1 MKTVFRI
8 IIILVV
14 VLGVLVAGR
23 NVAVKFAVE
32 KGVQAATGLPLQ
44 IKELDLGL
52 TTTHIGIKD
61 LNLFNPK
68 GFPKEVMFHA
78 PEIFVD
84 YDLGALIKGKIH
96 LEDIRLDFDQFVIVK
111 NKEGQTN
118 IETLKP
124 KETEALKKEAGE
136 KSEEKKEKKAPD
148 IQIDHLLVKVG
159 KVVYKDYSQGGE
171 PSVKEFKVN
180 ISEEMSDVNSD
191 NMNWLIMLVAQK
203 AIMKTALGS
212 LVDFNVD
219 VVKDVIAVP
228 TQAVGVLKGTA
239 ETTIKGAAETLKGT
253 AETLKGKI
261 KLPFGGS
268 K

>member
-1 MKTVFRI
+1 VKKSAKFIFVV
-8 IIILVV
+8 ILV
-14 VLGVLVAGR
+14 LAVLVAGR
-23 NVAVKFAVE
+23 NIIVKFAVE
-32 KGVQAATGLPLQ
+32 KGVQTATGLPLQ
-44 IKELDLGL
+44 IKDLDLGL

-78 PEIFVD
+78 SEIFVD
-84 YDLGALIKGKIH
+84 YNLGAMIKGKIH

-124 KETEALKKEAGE
+124 KEEASKKRGEE
-136 KSEEKKEKKAPD
+136 KSKEKKKAPD

-159 KVVYKDYSQGGE
+159 KVVYKDYSQEGE

-180 ISEEMSDVNSD
+180 ISEEMRDVNSD

-219 VVKDVIAVP
+219 VVKDAIAVP
-228 TQAVGVLKGTA
+228 KEAVGALKDTA
-239 ETTIKGAAETLKGT
+239 ETTLKSTAETLKGT
-253 AETLKGKI
+253 AETLKKKI
-261 KLPFGGS
+261 KLPFGGG